1 MARKDR
7 GMSITRKVQPV
18 PKKRLQSEL
27 HRKAERIGAL
37 LGMEGVPTHTLAW
50 KELRLETRTGDCYP
64 VYDVLERVAEKIA
77 RIELSARLNA
87 EPDEDKKPKKP
98 GRPAKKDA

>member
-1 MARKDR
+1 
-7 GMSITRKVQPV
+7 MSITRKVQQA

-50 KELRLETRTGDCYP
+50 KELRLETSTGDCYP
-64 VYDVLERVAEKIA
+64 LYDVLERMAELIA
-77 RIELSARLNA
+77 EIEPSEGAIDS
-87 EPDEDKKPKKP
+87 PPKKKP